1 MNNPPKKPAASSS
14 PPPNPAVDEL
24 RAIRKELVELRKDFS
39 KLNQE
44 LSMRIAFGVIGSLIL
59 TWIVIGLASLIF
71 RYGQ

>member
-1 MNNPPKKPAASSS
+1 MNNPPKKLAPLLPS
-14 PPPNPAVDEL
+14 NPAVDEL
-24 RAIRKELVELRKDFS
+24 KAIRKELIELRKDFS